1 MPRTRVTEETLYKF
15 DELEEEAKEKA
26 REWYRGL
33 IEADE
38 YSESVYEDVATIAAL
53 MGLDIRTRPVKLMN
67 GGTRY
72 DSCIYWSGFS
82 SQGDGACFEGRWEH
96 KPDSLEKVKEHA
108 PLDERLHAI
117 AADFASPKIAHLKA
131 SSKHRG
137 HYYHEYC
144 MDIEVSSNHQ
154 PEDFPEGSIDDEMW
168 PTNEQYEH
176 IKKMFADFARWIYRM
191 LEAEHD
197 YCHADEQVDENI
209 RCNEYEFT
217 KDGRLA

>member
-38 YSESVYEDVATIAAL
+38 YSEYVYEDAATIAEL
-53 MGLDIRTRPVKLMN
+53 MGLDIRTRPVKLMG

-72 DSCIYWSGFS
+72 EPCIYWSGFS
-82 SQGDGACFEGRWEH
+82 SQGDGACFEGTWTY
-96 KPDSLEKVKEHA
+96 KPGSLERVKGHA

-117 AADFASPKIAHLKA
+117 AANLDNPKLSGLNANI
-131 SSKHRG
+131 KHRG
-137 HYYHEYC
+137 NYYHEYM
-144 MDIEVSSNHQ
+144 MDFEISPDYDVAFEVTEEIEELVKE
-154 PEDFPEGSIDDEMW
+154 PLR
-168 PTNEQYEH
+168 
-176 IKKMFADFARWIYRM
+176 DFARWIYRM

-197 YCHADEQVDENI
+197 YVHADEQVDDNI

-217 KDGRLA
+217 EDGKCA